1 MYLDVQEQVG
11 WGTYDKVLVP
21 FCFHQQCQKCIYAI
35 YANQSGLLKRTK
47 ILVIYWETRQVF
59 DVWPALVPG
68 AHYSSSPPS
77 LACMCLSWTFWVIP
91 SDERVPCFSFSIFFA
106 WEQTWHLSNVLHK
119 KVSICSI
126 RSKRRGAQ
134 YHQIKS
140 KSLTYWTHWLI
151 DLDDLLILDE

>member
-1 MYLDVQEQVG
+1 MSRSKWVG
-11 WGTYDKVLVP
+11 EPDKVLVP

-47 ILVIYWETRQVF
+47 ILVIYWETRQVY

-91 SDERVPCFSFSIFFA
+91 SDERVPCFSFFYLFRLRADVAFVKCFA
-106 WEQTWHLSNVLHK
+106 QESFYLFTKIK
-119 KVSICSI
+119 KEG
-126 RSKRRGAQ
+126 GA
-134 YHQIKS
+134 ISS
-140 KSLTYWTHWLI
+140 KSLIYWTQWLI